1 MGKASRDKGARG
13 QSAFANM
20 LRDRDWTVDP
30 LTAGVKR
37 EDILA
42 TDPRGQQWAVEVKN
56 CTAITTAH
64 RFQAAAQAGR
74 RKLPWML
81 ASKIAGTRSWL
92 IQRRDCMP
100 TVWHEQSDL
109 L

>member
-20 LRDRDWTVDP
+20 LRDRDWEVDP

-37 EDILA
+37 EDLLA
-42 TDPRGQQWAVEVKN
+42 TDAKGQQWAVEVKN
-56 CTAITTAH
+56 CAVITTNH
-64 RFQAAAQAGR
+64 RAQAIEQAR
-74 RKLPWML
+74 KRKLPWML

-92 IQRRDCMP
+92 IQRRDRAP
-100 TVWHEQSDL
+100 TVWHEDSDL